1 MARIK
6 QLSPQEAQKIAA
18 GEVVERPANVV
29 KELVENALDAGA
41 TQISIYIQD
50 AGKGLIRIVDN
61 GYGMNEEDAHLC
73 FKHHATSKITR
84 VDDLPTLTTFGFRG
98 EALSSISAVSN
109 VTLITKEAEAAAGT
123 KLQLAHGAVISE
135 EQIPCNTGTDLS
147 IADLFFNVPAR
158 KKFLKTNDTESRQ
171 IMLLFQ
177 AFCLDYLQ
185 VHFKLFTQNNLQY
198 NCPPAQDLQQRIA
211 QLWDH
216 TIAQQTMPVLV
227 EKNGIS
233 IEGIIS
239 NHTYS
244 RYDRSAIFFFVNRRW
259 IKNHALSKA
268 LLKGYMNVLQ
278 PDKYPLG
285 CINITLDPAL
295 VDINIHPR
303 KEEVQFLNPRIVEQ
317 LLQGAV
323 KENLEKHLSAQ
334 LNKKIQFHND
344 PYPSRRAYDTPQDE
358 RIMISDKTNILHGS
372 IREFHS
378 HSPRT
383 DLNILPTIN
392 SPQISHEKNEF
403 LDPLVL
409 SSSKHSSGQQTFT
422 TPKQILGA
430 PTTDLSGVALA
441 KTEFQKPVI
450 AAPTNEYQII
460 GQFHKTYILIEQEE
474 SLFLVDQ
481 HAAHERI
488 LYELFSTRFDEV
500 ATIGLLFP
508 QIINLSSDEMQ
519 LIEPH
524 LQIFAS
530 NHIALEIMGANQ
542 LMVQAIP
549 VHLKEVNIEELV
561 HQTIGWVAEFN
572 KLDADAWYKKVH
584 EKLHAQMAC
593 KAAVKAG
600 DILTMVQMQQL
611 LTDLEKIENRFT
623 CPHGRPTGWALPL
636 YEIEKKFKRNYK

>member
-41 TQISIYIQD
+41 TQIAIYIQD
-50 AGKGLIRIVDN
+50 AGKSLIRIVDN
-61 GYGMNEEDAHLC
+61 GCGMNEEDAHLC

-109 VTLITKEAEAAAGT
+109 VTLITKESDSATGT
-123 KLQLAHGAVISE
+123 KLTLVHGAVTSQ
-135 EQIPCNTGTDLS
+135 EQASCNTGTDIA

-177 AFCLDYLQ
+177 AFCLDYLH
-185 VHFKLFTQNNLQY
+185 VHFKLFTNGIQQY
-198 NCPPAQDLQQRIA
+198 NCPSAQDLQQRIA

-216 TIAQQTMPVLV
+216 TIAQQTMPLHA
-227 EKNGIS
+227 EKNGIT
-233 IEGIIS
+233 IDGIIS
-239 NHTYS
+239 HHTYS

-259 IKNHALSKA
+259 IKNHTLSKS
-268 LLKGYMNVLQ
+268 LIKGYMNVLQ
-278 PDKYPLG
+278 PDKYPLA
-285 CINITLDPAL
+285 CINISLDPAL

-303 KEEVQFLNPRIVEQ
+303 KEEVQFLNPRIIEQ
-317 LLQGAV
+317 MLQGAV
-323 KENLEKHLSAQ
+323 KEHLEKHLSAQ
-334 LNKKIQFHND
+334 LNKTIQFAGANANFNGIHQNQYGLIRPTFKNSGGPNEAQPNSITHAPAPFTLSTANFSTTHSEWEQSD
-344 PYPSRRAYDTPQDE
+344 HIDVSGPSTELR
-358 RIMISDKTNILHGS
+358 
-372 IREFHS
+372 
-378 HSPRT
+378 
-383 DLNILPTIN
+383 IN
-392 SPQISHEKNEF
+392 S
-403 LDPLVL
+403 
-409 SSSKHSSGQQTFT
+409 
-422 TPKQILGA
+422 
-430 PTTDLSGVALA
+430 ALA
-441 KTEFQKPVI
+441 KT
-450 AAPTNEYQII
+450 EYQII

-508 QIINLSSDEMQ
+508 QMITLNTDEMQ

-542 LMVQAIP
+542 LIVQAIP
-549 VHLKEVNIEELV
+549 VHLKEVNVEELV
-561 HQTIGWVAEFN
+561 RQTIGWVAEFN
-572 KLDADAWYKKVH
+572 KLDADTWYKKVH

-600 DILTMVQMQQL
+600 DILTMAQMQQL
-611 LTDLEKIENRFT
+611 LADLEKIENRFT

-636 YEIEKKFKRNYK
+636 YEIEKKFKRKL